1 METCD
6 KSCYDKGSKIVL
18 QLWHVG
24 RVSSSKVNG
33 LQPLAPSPIIA
44 KDTKVYVFDTPKS
57 KDATMILVEEPKEMT
72 QSDIDNVIEEFK
84 IAAKNAIEAGF
95 DAVEIHSANGYLLDQ
110 FLRSNSNKR
119 EDTYGGSKENRTKLL
134 IDITKAV
141 IGEIGANVKRKG
153 KMYQ

>member
-1 METCD
+1 MT
-6 KSCYDKGSKIVL
+6 KAVHDKGSKIVL

-84 IAAKNAIEAGF
+84 IAAKM
-95 DAVEIHSANGYLLDQ
+95 LL
-110 FLRSNSNKR
+110 
-119 EDTYGGSKENRTKLL
+119 KLVL
-134 IDITKAV
+134 MLLKFIVQMV
-141 IGEIGANVKRKG
+141 IF
-153 KMYQ
+153 